1 MAGMTEGRYSVPVL
15 WDTKTK
21 TIVNNESA
29 EIVLMLN
36 SAFNEFADNPNLDL
50 APAELKQAM
59 DEVDPWIYDGINN
72 GVYKC
77 GFA

>member
-50 APAELKQAM
+50 APEELKQAM